1 MNCDTNKKNQSNK
14 WEILQQ
20 NAVVVINSPLF
31 EVAKKKAIFRL
42 IRIEEG
48 DVYTTF
54 ITYVW
59 PCFEKTKNSITYEKK
74 HIIMFL
80 YFSLFYTYNNNIPWL
95 LGISFVDGNK
105 NTWQYWELLTKNDW
119 FFCIAQTF
127 VFLFCYDI
135 IFMSRVVFCH
145 TFFLSNQTET
155 SIEEKYKENIF
166 SEKYEWFHN

>member
-1 MNCDTNKKNQSNK
+1 MKKGMFTLLLSHMYDPVLRRQK
-14 WEILQQ
+14 IL
-20 NAVVVINSPLF
+20 SHS
-31 EVAKKKAIFRL
+31 R
-42 IRIEEG
+42 
-48 DVYTTF
+48 
-54 ITYVW
+54 
-59 PCFEKTKNSITYEKK
+59 KN
-74 HIIMFL
+74 IIMFL

-135 IFMSRVVFCH
+135 IFMSRVVFCL

-155 SIEEKYKENIF
+155 SKSKKSVRRIF
-166 SEKYEWFHN
+166 FLKNMNDFTTKLHL